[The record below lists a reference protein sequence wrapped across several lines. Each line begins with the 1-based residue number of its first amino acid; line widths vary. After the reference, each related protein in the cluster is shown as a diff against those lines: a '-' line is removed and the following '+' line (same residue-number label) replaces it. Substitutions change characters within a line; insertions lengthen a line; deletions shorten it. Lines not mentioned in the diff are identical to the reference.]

1 MGGVAGRY
9 HSEAEHLL
17 TELPR
22 LVELLKG
29 KEWARARALLEMR
42 QAEATATAKPA
53 LTVSEEPP
61 RGSCWSRPSRP
72 RHAGFFPE
80 GASRRRRPRGHLFPG
95 LKRHCQRRAESRRPS
110 RSREANRARP
120 RGPNRA
126 LRAPRRPSHRS
137 AGGLLPAERIGID
150 GAGYPDR
157 LGSIPSPPKALW
169 VRGSLPPVTAV
180 AIVGT
185 RHPTPSGCDLA
196 EFAARSAVRAGFGV
210 VSGLAAGIDTVAHKS
225 ALAAGGRTWA
235 VLGSGVDL
243 PTPAANFVL
252 AEEIISA
259 GGGLISELPL
269 GTPVSPHGLVARDR
283 IQSGLSLAVV
293 VCQCEISSGAM
304 QTARFAAVQGRLLL
318 VARPNVSELEHPS
331 WRGKPRP
338 QRSRWLRPESF
349 RGHRHGR
356 GAGQSPASHGRHCAR
371 APRGAG
377 SVLAGTP
384 TQLAPR

>member
-1 MGGVAGRY
+1 M
-9 HSEAEHLL
+9 
-17 TELPR
+17 
-22 LVELLKG
+22 
-29 KEWARARALLEMR
+29 
-42 QAEATATAKPA
+42 
-53 LTVSEEPP
+53 
-61 RGSCWSRPSRP
+61 
-72 RHAGFFPE
+72 
-80 GASRRRRPRGHLFPG
+80 
-95 LKRHCQRRAESRRPS
+95 
-110 RSREANRARP
+110 
-120 RGPNRA
+120 
-126 LRAPRRPSHRS
+126 
-137 AGGLLPAERIGID
+137 LPAERIGID

-243 PTPAANFVL
+243 PTPAANVVL

-331 WRGKPRP
+331 WRGNLALSDPDGCDPSLSGATGTAAALVRARRP
-338 QRSRWLRPESF
+338 MADIVLELPEELEAF
-349 RGHRHGR
+349 WPG
-356 GAGQSPASHGRHCAR
+356 
-371 APRGAG
+371 
-377 SVLAGTP
+377 L
-384 TQLAPR
+384 QLS